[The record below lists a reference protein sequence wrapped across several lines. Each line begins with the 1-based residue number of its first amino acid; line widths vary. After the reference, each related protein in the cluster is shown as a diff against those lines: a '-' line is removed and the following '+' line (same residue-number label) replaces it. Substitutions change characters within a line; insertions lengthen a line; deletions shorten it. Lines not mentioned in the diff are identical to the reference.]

1 MRHQILNTLCHD
13 QPIASTMPRLDIT
26 CSILSQPL
34 SERAHFF
41 ARAHNPYP
49 ICFAC
54 LHFFGTRPALICTL
68 LLGFGAN
75 SGHRAWSAGRQPP

>member
-13 QPIASTMPRLDIT
+13 QPIASTMPRLDRS

-49 ICFAC
+49 ILFAY

-68 LLGFGAN
+68 LHGFGAN
-75 SGHRAWSAGRQPP
+75 RTTGAWSAGLKPP